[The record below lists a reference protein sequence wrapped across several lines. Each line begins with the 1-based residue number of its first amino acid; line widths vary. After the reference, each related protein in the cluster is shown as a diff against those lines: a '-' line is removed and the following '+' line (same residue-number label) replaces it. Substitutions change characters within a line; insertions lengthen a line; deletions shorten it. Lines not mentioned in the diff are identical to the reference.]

1 MSKVVLKFEASWC
14 DEFDCQEFKVCDSVA
29 DAKRYINNLMY
40 TDDCISG
47 SAYFGSNQSFEELEL
62 GFFEIIVI
70 SDKDYHVLHR
80 LFGRDFSLD
89 VQFGTGIL

>member
-1 MSKVVLKFEASWC
+1 MSKVVLKFEANWS
-14 DEFDCQEFKVCDSVA
+14 DEFDCQEFMVCDSVA
-29 DAKRYINNLMY
+29 DAKQYINELMY
-40 TDDCISG
+40 ED
-47 SAYFGSNQSFEELEL
+47 SAGFGSNQSFEELES